1 MAKHTVKIEQQGDR
15 LSLHF
20 SGPHVAKANQAQL
33 TSCLNA
39 LLECAD
45 QNQCFE
51 KGLSAACLG
60 TIAKHDAETQCISK
74 GFGFAAR

>member
-1 MAKHTVKIEQQGDR
+1 MAKHTVNVERLGNR

-20 SGPHVAKANQAQL
+20 EGPLVAKANQQQL
-33 TSCLNA
+33 TSCVTA

-60 TIAKHDAETQCISK
+60 TIAKHDAETQCVSK
-74 GFGFAAR
+74 GFGFGGR